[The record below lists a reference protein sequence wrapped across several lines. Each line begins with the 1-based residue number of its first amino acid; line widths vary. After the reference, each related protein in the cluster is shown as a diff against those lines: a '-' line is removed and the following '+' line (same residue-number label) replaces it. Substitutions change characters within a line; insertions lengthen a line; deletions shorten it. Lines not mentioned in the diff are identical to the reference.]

1 MPRVRD
7 LLYRFRPLGS
17 PGSATRAGV
26 PADRERA
33 LAEELEPFFASLS
46 STLADCRATVEEGRR
61 QAAQV
66 RARDAAA
73 VDQLLA
79 SSEGRAA
86 TARATAKVQRQS
98 EAGPEAAGLDVATD
112 DQLAAL
118 RRRLEERLPSYQEQ
132 VAASVEALLAGG
144 PEGRVESGA
153 SS

>member
-33 LAEELEPFFASLS
+33 LAEELEPFFASLA

-61 QAAQV
+61 QAAQI

-79 SSEGRAA
+79 SSDGRAA
-86 TARATAKVQRQS
+86 TARAAAKVQRQS
-98 EAGPEAAGLDVATD
+98 DAGPEAEALEVVTD
-112 DQLAAL
+112 AQLVAL
-118 RRRLEERLPSYQEQ
+118 RRRLEARLPSYREQ

-144 PEGRVESGA
+144 PEGRAESGA